1 MKLYSDKYLTY
12 RPVDGTYHTVE
23 LYKVSTWQNKNKG
36 KKFLSK
42 NEFWTKVKGD
52 LCVKMNEGWEEL
64 KKAPRRSKADQ
75 KGPQNVWN
83 PNSIK
88 KILKRNPTIQ
98 KPKNPEQSLEDKT
111 LWPTLG
117 ATGIIICFWISWI
130 HLLNEKW
137 KFNISFCFQIAI
149 KQSDFNY

>member
-1 MKLYSDKYLTY
+1 
-12 RPVDGTYHTVE
+12 
-23 LYKVSTWQNKNKG
+23 
-36 KKFLSK
+36 
-42 NEFWTKVKGD
+42 
-52 LCVKMNEGWEEL
+52 MNEGWEEL

-117 ATGIIICFWISWI
+117 ATGIIICF
-130 HLLNEKW
+130 
-137 KFNISFCFQIAI
+137 
-149 KQSDFNY
+149 